1 MLLRQ
6 TLIVFVIAL
15 LLCPG
20 ISCAGE
26 YRPSSYDECI
36 TDSMRG
42 VGSDVAAR
50 AIIASCRNQFP
61 STAPVETR
69 QGESVEAQAAPAPR
83 QNLLPAQPV
92 EATQQQ
98 EQAAP
103 GPSRSLTSE
112 ELQNL
117 RSSAFIL
124 ADSYRVTIQ
133 NKNEHVTITEVT
145 VAVWNASNPDVRRSY
160 TLPVMVLPKKPA
172 IATRWIVL
180 TITLVKRL
188 GVFSGNE
195 FKKDI
200 HLLRSRASMETVL

>member
-6 TLIVFVIAL
+6 TLFVFVIAL

-20 ISCAGE
+20 ISCADD

-61 STAPVETR
+61 STAPVE
-69 QGESVEAQAAPAPR
+69 AQAAPAPR
-83 QNLLPAQPV
+83 QNPPPAQPV
-92 EATQQQ
+92 EATRQQ
-98 EQAAP
+98 EQTAP

-117 RSSAFIL
+117 ASSAFIL

-160 TLPVMVLPKKPA
+160 TLPVMVLPHGTGRVTFKDVNPDPQNDSA
-172 IATRWIVL
+172 WSDGSEYQWSIVAGAGSDP
-180 TITLVKRL
+180 I
-188 GVFSGNE
+188 
-195 FKKDI
+195 
-200 HLLRSRASMETVL
+200 

>member
-6 TLIVFVIAL
+6 TLFVFVIAS
-15 LLCPG
+15 LLCAG
-20 ISCAGE
+20 ISSAAE

-36 TDSMRG
+36 TNSMRG

-69 QGESVEAQAAPAPR
+69 QDESVEAQAAPAPR
-83 QNLLPAQPV
+83 QNPPPAQPV
-92 EATQQQ
+92 EATLQQAQ
-98 EQAAP
+98 TAP
-103 GPSRSLTSE
+103 GPSRGLTSE

-117 RSSAFIL
+117 GSSAFVL

-145 VAVWNASNPDVRRSY
+145 VAVWNASNPDARRCY
-160 TLPVMVLPKKPA
+160 TLPVTVLPHGTGRVTFKDVDPDPQNGSA
-172 IATRWIVL
+172 WSDGSETQWSIVAGAG
-180 TITLVKRL
+180 R
-188 GVFSGNE
+188 
-195 FKKDI
+195 DP
-200 HLLRSRASMETVL
+200 M

>member
-61 STAPVETR
+61 TTAPVETR
-69 QGESVEAQAAPAPR
+69 QDGSVAAPAAPAPG
-83 QNLLPAQPV
+83 QNPPAAQPV
-92 EATQQQ
+92 EATQRP

-103 GPSRSLTSE
+103 GTSRSLTSG

-117 RSSAFIL
+117 KSSAFIL

-133 NKNEHVTITEVT
+133 NNNEHVTVTEVT
-145 VAVWNASNPDVRRSY
+145 VAVWNASKPDVRRSY
-160 TLPVMVLPKKPA
+160 TLPVTVLPHGTGRVTFKDVDPDPHNDS
-172 IATRWIVL
+172 TWSDGSEYQWSIVAG
-180 TITLVKRL
+180 TGSEPT
-188 GVFSGNE
+188 
-195 FKKDI
+195 
-200 HLLRSRASMETVL
+200 

>member
-6 TLIVFVIAL
+6 NLFVFVIAL
-15 LLCPG
+15 LLSPG
-20 ISCAGE
+20 MGCADE

-69 QGESVEAQAAPAPR
+69 QDESVEAQAAPA
-83 QNLLPAQPV
+83 QPV
-92 EATQQQ
+92 EATQRQ
-98 EQAAP
+98 EQTAP
-103 GPSRSLTSE
+103 GPSRNLTSE

-117 RSSAFIL
+117 KSSAFIL

-160 TLPVMVLPKKPA
+160 TLPVTVLPHGSGRVTFKDVDPDPHNGSM
-172 IATRWIVL
+172 WSDGSEYHWSIVAGAGSDP
-180 TITLVKRL
+180 I
-188 GVFSGNE
+188 
-195 FKKDI
+195 
-200 HLLRSRASMETVL
+200 

>member
-6 TLIVFVIAL
+6 NLFVFVIAL
-15 LLCPG
+15 LLSPG
-20 ISCAGE
+20 IGCADE

-69 QGESVEAQAAPAPR
+69 QDESVEAQAAPA
-83 QNLLPAQPV
+83 QPV
-92 EATQQQ
+92 EATQRQ
-98 EQAAP
+98 EQTAP
-103 GPSRSLTSE
+103 GPSRNLTSE

-117 RSSAFIL
+117 KSSAFIL

-160 TLPVMVLPKKPA
+160 TLPVTVLPHGSGRVTFKDVDPDPHNGSM
-172 IATRWIVL
+172 WSDGSEYHWSIVAGAGSDP
-180 TITLVKRL
+180 I
-188 GVFSGNE
+188 
-195 FKKDI
+195 
-200 HLLRSRASMETVL
+200 

>member
-6 TLIVFVIAL
+6 TLFVFVIAL
-15 LLCPG
+15 LLCAG
-20 ISCAGE
+20 ISSADE
-26 YRPSSYDECI
+26 YRPSTYDECI

-61 STAPVETR
+61 STAPAEMR
-69 QGESVEAQAAPAPR
+69 QDESVEAQPAPAAR
-83 QNLLPAQPV
+83 QHPPPAQPL
-92 EATQQQ
+92 ETTQQQ
-98 EQAAP
+98 TAP

-160 TLPVMVLPKKPA
+160 TLPVMVLPHGTGRVTFKDVDPDPQNGSA
-172 IATRWIVL
+172 WSDGSETQWSIVAGAGRDP
-180 TITLVKRL
+180 I
-188 GVFSGNE
+188 
-195 FKKDI
+195 
-200 HLLRSRASMETVL
+200 

>member
-6 TLIVFVIAL
+6 TLFVFVIAL

-20 ISCAGE
+20 ISCADE

-61 STAPVETR
+61 STSP
-69 QGESVEAQAAPAPR
+69 VEAQAAPAPAPT
-83 QNLLPAQPV
+83 QNPPPAQPV
-92 EATQQQ
+92 EATRQQ
-98 EQAAP
+98 EQTAP
-103 GPSRSLTSE
+103 KPSRSLTSE

-117 RSSAFIL
+117 GSSAFIL

-133 NKNEHVTITEVT
+133 NNNEHVTITEVT
-145 VAVWNASNPDVRRSY
+145 VAVWNASNPDARRSY
-160 TLPVMVLPKKPA
+160 TLPVTVLPHGTGRVTFKDVDPDPHNGSA
-172 IATRWIVL
+172 WSDGSETQWSIVAGAGRDP
-180 TITLVKRL
+180 I
-188 GVFSGNE
+188 
-195 FKKDI
+195 
-200 HLLRSRASMETVL
+200 